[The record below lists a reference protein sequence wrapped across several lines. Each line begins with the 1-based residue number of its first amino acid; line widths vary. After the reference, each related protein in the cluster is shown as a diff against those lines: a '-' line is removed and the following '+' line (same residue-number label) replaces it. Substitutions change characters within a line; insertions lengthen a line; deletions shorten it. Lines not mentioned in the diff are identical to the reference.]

1 MTYNSS
7 MGVVTD
13 FLALLVVAGI
23 CGFIGSQLMGSR
35 KTNIVLVIILGFVGA
50 IVGKFV
56 YQLFHLPPL
65 WVVYLGG
72 SPFPVIWA
80 VIGSV
85 IVMGIFGMMQQH
97 H

>member
-1 MTYNSS
+1 MSYNTS

-23 CGFIGSQLMGSR
+23 CGFIGSQLMGAR
-35 KTNIVLVIILGFVGA
+35 KTNIAVMVIVGFVGA

-56 YQLFHLPPL
+56 YQLFHLPSL
-65 WVVYLGG
+65 WVVHLGG
-72 SPFPVIWA
+72 SPFPIIWA

-85 IVMGIFGMMQQH
+85 IIMGIFGMINQH
-97 H
+97 N